1 MVILKTKEELAIM
14 KRAGSIAAEA
24 LAAGGAA
31 VKPGVTTAE
40 INRIIHD
47 CIVRHGAKPSFLGYG
62 GFPASACISVNDEV
76 IHGIPSSR
84 IIQEG
89 DIVSIDV
96 GAVYGGYHGD
106 NAQTFSA
113 GIIADEAK
121 KLIEIT
127 QESLELAIAIAK
139 PGARLGDIGYA
150 IQSHCE
156 QHGYGVVREFVG
168 HGVGKSLHEDPQVP
182 NYGKPGRGV
191 RLMPGMTFA
200 IEPMIN
206 LQGEAIYQLKD
217 GWTIKTRSGS
227 VSAHVEHTIAIT
239 DDGAVVLTRR

>member
-1 MVILKTKEELAIM
+1 MTMPRPSPQGLSQLK
-14 KRAGSIAAEA
+14 
-24 LAAGGAA
+24 
-31 VKPGVTTAE
+31 
-40 INRIIHD
+40 
-47 CIVRHGAKPSFLGYG
+47 
-62 GFPASACISVNDEV
+62 
-76 IHGIPSSR
+76 
-84 IIQEG
+84 Q
-89 DIVSIDV
+89 
-96 GAVYGGYHGD
+96 
-106 NAQTFSA
+106 
-113 GIIADEAK
+113 K